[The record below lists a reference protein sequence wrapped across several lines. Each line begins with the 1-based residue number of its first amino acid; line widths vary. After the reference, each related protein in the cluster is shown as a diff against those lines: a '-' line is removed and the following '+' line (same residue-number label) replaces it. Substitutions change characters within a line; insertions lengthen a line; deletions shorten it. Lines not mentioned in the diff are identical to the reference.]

1 MKPAHII
8 ISFIA
13 NLVVILFLSIMLII
27 SGNLNVIFGILG
39 IIFDIYITWGVIRA
53 MKEAFSA

>member
-39 IIFDIYITWGVIRA
+39 IIFDIYIIWCVIRA